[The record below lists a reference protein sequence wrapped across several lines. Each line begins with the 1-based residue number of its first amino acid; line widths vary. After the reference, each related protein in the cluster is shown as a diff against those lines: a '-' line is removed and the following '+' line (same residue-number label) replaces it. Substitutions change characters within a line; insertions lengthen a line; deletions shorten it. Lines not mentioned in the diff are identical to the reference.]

1 MGFRVASEHPLR
13 QHALIIGVLAGV
25 LVVASTPWFAMRWAM
40 MIDVAP
46 PHLLVVVGLMTL
58 HTLVFYGVCLAF
70 HRVDMTDRP
79 AFVARHRIQQERRKH
94 PPMDQTL
101 RVLTRNQFL
110 FLPLLLYGL
119 TELLLLRGWMPESEL
134 PTLGRLAWE
143 LVAQGVIA
151 VVVFYGSHRFLHRK
165 WWMKRVHRVHHEFK
179 TTTAWASEYAHPVE
193 FMASN
198 FATLATGAV
207 LLAPHL
213 ASMYLFALLSLLT
226 ILVHHSGYA
235 LPWAPYAIPHDWHHY
250 KVHELFGTTGMI
262 DRVMGTDT
270 ELRRLREEAEGEVV

>member
-1 MGFRVASEHPLR
+1 MGFRVIAEHPIR
-13 QHALIIGVLAGV
+13 QHALILGVLALV
-25 LVVASTPWFAMRWAM
+25 LAVASTPWFELQWAAMVR
-40 MIDVAP
+40 VAP
-46 PHLLVVVGLMTL
+46 PQVLVVVGLMLL
-58 HTLVFYGVCLAF
+58 HTVVFYGVCMAF
-70 HRVDMTDRP
+70 HRVDTTDRP

-101 RVLTRNQFL
+101 KVLARNQFL

-119 TELLLLRGWMPESEL
+119 TELLLMRGWRPEAEL
-134 PTLGRLAWE
+134 PSLGRLAWE

-151 VVVFYGSHRFLHRK
+151 VVVFYASHRFLHRK

-193 FMASN
+193 FMGSN
-198 FATLATGAV
+198 FATLATGAF
-207 LLAPHL
+207 LQAPHL

-250 KVHELFGTTGMI
+250 KVHELFGTTGFL
-262 DRVMGTDT
+262 DRVMATDL
-270 ELRRLREEAEGEVV
+270 ELRKLREESEGEVV